1 MKIRCPHCR
10 ARLDVRDDLRGKTSR
25 CPRCR
30 EKLCLVPD
38 DSTEPALLDRED
50 GPPERTDAG
59 QTPTGSS
66 SDEFD
71 GVEPLGLFASRSAV
85 GKKSGSVLTKSAI
98 AGEVSAKTQRRRQA
112 RHSTWGMLKSV
123 ADRRFWRS
131 ALGQLPYLAAA
142 LALVGGLLGFLIGLV
157 HSAVVAGLIF
167 DLIGVPTAFVVFF
180 MMSYPTSCF
189 WKVVVGSAEGSGDL
203 NEWPQGNYPEYVFE
217 MLLVGYLVLISLFF
231 SAGVAK
237 LGQMVFAD
245 KLPSEVYWQLAGDE
259 GEVSNVSVPPV
270 LGGAPE
276 PASQEDGHLHPVLR
290 VGPGCRSMFFAF
302 LVIFPVVVISCL
314 DPITPILIPWSPR
327 AFVSLAKNF
336 PAWLA
341 VLVISSGILTAAAAI
356 FVLGITYAPFWTFT
370 LCSPL
375 AAAGSLV
382 YGRLLGRL
390 SWLIART

>member
-1 MKIRCPHCR
+1 MKIRCPHCN

-38 DSTEPALLDRED
+38 DSTEPALLDLEA
-50 GPPERTDAG
+50 GPSERTDAG
-59 QTPTGSS
+59 QKPTDSS

-71 GVEPLGLFASRSAV
+71 GVEPLGLFSRPAAR
-85 GKKSGSVLTKSAI
+85 KKSGSVLTKSAI
-98 AGEVSAKTQRRRQA
+98 AGEAGAKTQRRRQA

-142 LALVGGLLGFLIGLV
+142 LALVGGLLGFLIGLA
-157 HSAVVAGLIF
+157 HSAIVAGLIL
-167 DLIGVPTAFVVFF
+167 DLIGVPTGFVVFF

-189 WKVVVGSAEGSGDL
+189 WKVVIGSAEGSGDL

-217 MLLVGYLVLISLFF
+217 MLLVGYLILISLFF

-245 KLPSEVYWQLAGDE
+245 KLPAGAYWQLTGDE
-259 GEVSNVSVPPV
+259 GEVNSVSLPPV
-270 LGGAPE
+270 LGGGPE
-276 PASQEDGHLHPVLR
+276 PASLEDAHPHAALR
-290 VGPGCRSMFFAF
+290 VGPGYRSMFVAF

-341 VLVISSGILTAAAAI
+341 VLLISSGILTAAAAI
-356 FVLGITYAPFWTFT
+356 LVLGITYAPFWTFT

-375 AAAGSLV
+375 AAGGSLL